1 MEEYNNRMILRKW
14 DDLPDYLK
22 NDRVKY
28 YYGYLSKKKL
38 SLVMKRL
45 FDIVVA
51 FFMLILLTPLFIIL
65 SIIIK
70 MDSKGPVLFRQIR
83 VTQYGKSFKI
93 FKFRTMINDAEKS
106 GTQVTVNNDQRVTRV
121 GKVLRKYRLDEI
133 PQLLNILAGDM
144 SFVGTRPEVIKY
156 VEHYNDE
163 MLATLLLPAG
173 VTSETSIRY
182 KDEEKILTDIDD
194 VDRAYIEIVL
204 PEKMKINLK
213 SIKEFSF
220 FNDIKTMLRTVLAV
234 IKK

>member
-1 MEEYNNRMILRKW
+1 MILRKW
-14 DDLPDYLK
+14 DDLPEYLK
-22 NDRVKY
+22 NESVRY
-28 YYGYLSKKKL
+28 YYSHLSKKKL
-38 SLVMKRL
+38 SLAMKRL
-45 FDIVVA
+45 FDIIVA
-51 FFMLILLTPLFIIL
+51 VFMLILLAPLFVII
-65 SIIIK
+65 SIMIK
-70 MDSKGPVLFRQIR
+70 MDSKGPVLFRQTR
-83 VTQYGKSFKI
+83 VTQYGRHFKI
-93 FKFRTMINDAEKS
+93 FKFRTMIHNAEKS
-106 GTQVTVNNDQRVTRV
+106 GTQVTVNNDQRVTKV
-121 GKVLRKYRLDEI
+121 GKFLRKYRLDEI

-182 KDEEKILTDIDD
+182 KDEERILTDIDD